1 MHLTLYD
8 GNNYYNRK
16 IEVRDHEDD
25 YVNELGWEEIIT
37 IPNVS
42 FIVNDGVRTSQ
53 IVNYDSSLPE
63 YSVGTSS
70 PGYAILADSTGE
82 IQSRW
87 WVIESTVLRNGQA
100 RLELLRDVIADFK
113 DVIIKSP
120 SFISKGF
127 ISSTSNPF
135 IYNPENFH
143 FNQIKQSETALYDKT
158 GMSWLV
164 GYTSRKLE
172 YIEDDPNPGLISVP
186 TQEVTVDY
194 ETGKDGYQYNIY
206 ENEPFY
212 VYNGITQFRLNFYG
226 KVSLE
231 EALFDRK
238 RSLMFT
244 WDSNG
249 DPASRIDPTTYYGA
263 PYVFG
268 RKDNETEVGLY
279 TTADLSLTENNTLL
293 QNEIRPL
300 VKAVDW
306 NAYTYNAYATSIKTP
321 QAFELFKAEEGKILK
336 DGNRYYKIH
345 VRKNN
350 VTTVCTEV
358 GGTTP
363 LANSIK
369 TVQNAFNNHY
379 GWNISEAKEPI
390 YEIECQCV
398 AYSLWYEDIPV
409 ASASFTIPSDRG
421 HLSDA
426 PYDMFCIP
434 VGGLKI
440 GEKYTNASMAW
451 KLAAELIDYLQ
462 AGASSNL
469 YDIQYLPYCP
479 IESNHLILDWDE
491 EPELDLT
498 SYAEVNKYVSKLE
511 DGNGELYSA
520 MIWCTRSSFS
530 DYLDKED
537 YKINVPTEVY
547 DFKVANQVDMYRLV
561 SPNYNGQFEFSAT
574 KNRGVQGW
582 NIDCTYKP
590 FSPYIQVSPDFSGL
604 YGRDFNDARGLIC
617 GGDFSITQISDAWQQ
632 YQLQN
637 KNYENVF
644 KAQISN
650 MDSVRDIQRK
660 QEAWGV
666 AGGAF
671 AAAGQAGTAGLISG
685 NPFIAAGA
693 AVGAGAISA
702 GAGAIDRKYS
712 EKLYNINKNY
722 TETMYELGIENIRAL
737 PYALTKVG
745 SQVVNYKIV
754 PFVEYYSATNE
765 EKQNLYNKLM
775 YSGFT
780 VEAVGTIENYIGG
793 GDPVIGS
800 FIQACPIRLESR
812 TVGDDYIPFNEDSH
826 IADFITQELQRGVYF
841 I

>member
-16 IEVRDHEDD
+16 IQVRDYEDD
-25 YVNELGWEEIIT
+25 YIKDLGWEEIVT

-53 IVNYDSSLPE
+53 IVNYDFGLPE
-63 YSVGTSS
+63 YTSGSSS
-70 PGYAILADSTGE
+70 PGYAILADSDGKVH
-82 IQSRW
+82 SRW
-87 WVIESTVLRNGQA
+87 WVIESVMLRNGQA
-100 RLELLRDVIADFK
+100 RLELLRDVVADFK
-113 DVIIKSP
+113 DIILKSP

-127 ISSTSNPF
+127 ISSTANPF

-143 FNQIKQSETALYDKT
+143 YNQIKQSETALYDKT
-158 GMSWLV
+158 KMSWLV
-164 GYTSRKLE
+164 GYTSRRLE
-172 YIEDDPNPGLISVP
+172 YPEEDPNPGKISIP
-186 TQEVTVDY
+186 TQEVTVNY
-194 ETGKDGYQYNIY
+194 EEGKSGYQYNKY
-206 ENEPFY
+206 SKEPFY
-212 VYNGITQFRLNFYG
+212 VYDGITQFRLNFYG
-226 KVSLE
+226 KVSWE
-231 EALFDRK
+231 EQLFDRK

-244 WDSNG
+244 WNSNG
-249 DPASRIDPTTYYGA
+249 DPASHIDPTTYYSA
-263 PYVFG
+263 PYVYG
-268 RKDNETEVGLY
+268 RKNNEAEIGLY
-279 TTADLSLTENNTLL
+279 TSADLSLTEGNTLL
-293 QNEIRPL
+293 ENTIKPL

-306 NAYTYNAYATSIKTP
+306 NTYTYNAYATSIKTP
-321 QAFELFKAEEGKILK
+321 QAYETFKAEEGKIIK

-345 VRKNN
+345 IKKDKVGP
-350 VTTVCTEV
+350 VCTKV
-358 GGTTP
+358 GSTTP
-363 LANSIK
+363 LATAIK
-369 TVQNAFNNHY
+369 TVQNALNGHY
-379 GWNISEAKEPI
+379 GWNTSDAKEPI

-409 ASASFTIPSDRG
+409 ASATLTIPSDRG

-434 VGGLKI
+434 VGALKI
-440 GEKYTNASMAW
+440 GEKETNASMAW
-451 KLAAELIDYLQ
+451 KLAAELVDYLQ

-479 IESNHLILDWDE
+479 IESNHLILDWDDD
-491 EPELDLT
+491 PELDLE
-498 SYAEVNKYVSKLE
+498 SYTQVGKYVTKLE
-511 DGNGELYSA
+511 DSDGELYSA

-530 DYLDKED
+530 NYLDKDE
-537 YKINVPTEVY
+537 YKIEVPTEVY

-574 KNRGVQGW
+574 KNGGVQGW

-617 GGDFSITQISDAWQQ
+617 GGDFSITQVSDAWQQ

-644 KAQISN
+644 RAQITN

-660 QEAWGV
+660 QEFWGV
-666 AGGAF
+666 AGGAS
-671 AAAGQAGTAGLISG
+671 AAAGQMVAAGLISG
-685 NPFIAAGA
+685 NPLIAAGA

-712 EKLYNINKNY
+712 EQLYNINKSY
-722 TETMYELGIENIRAL
+722 TETLYEYGIENIRAL

-754 PFVEYYSATNE
+754 PFVEYYTATNE
-765 EKQNLYNKLM
+765 EKQNLYNKLL

-780 VEAVGTIENYIGG
+780 VEAVGTIENYIGSI
-793 GDPVIGS
+793 DPVIGS
-800 FIQACPIRLESR
+800 FIQATPIRLESR